1 MIENG
6 KTEGQTILVTP
17 KRPGFWGWVLNRGL
31 LWLTQQVG
39 NYFAKGDTQVF
50 QTIQFDLKT
59 PTKAD
64 QSIIE
69 FIQHVNHQKALTWA
83 TWDTVNY
90 HNTQT
95 LSTPK
100 PEHGFKI

>member
-1 MIENG
+1 
-6 KTEGQTILVTP
+6 
-17 KRPGFWGWVLNRGL
+17 L

-64 QSIIE
+64 QSIVQ
-69 FIQHVNHQKALTWA
+69 FIQHVNRQKALTWG
-83 TWDTVNY
+83 TWETVD
-90 HNTQT
+90 
-95 LSTPK
+95 S
-100 PEHGFKI
+100 PEQSDSLQEKLCDRHPSLFEHEKH

>member
-1 MIENG
+1 MCYWYGSTGTVTLGPDFLHFYIIFTLRMIEGG
-6 KTEGQTILVTP
+6 KTEGQTILITP
-17 KRPGFWGWVLNRGL
+17 KRRGFWGWVLNRGL

-64 QSIIE
+64 RLFWNLFST
-69 FIQHVNHQKALTWA
+69 LT
-83 TWDTVNY
+83 TRK
-90 HNTQT
+90 
-95 LSTPK
+95 L
-100 PEHGFKI
+100 

>member
-1 MIENG
+1 MTEGG
-6 KTEGQTILVTP
+6 KTEGQTILVTR
-17 KRPGFWGWVLNRGL
+17 KRPGCLGWGVNRAL

-64 QSIIE
+64 QSILQ
-69 FIQHVNHQKALTWA
+69 FIQHVNRQKALTWN
-83 TWDTVNY
+83 TWEAVDSSISPA
-90 HNTQT
+90 
-95 LSTPK
+95 LF
-100 PEHGFKI
+100 EHEKH